1 MSETEGAKPTPP
13 ANPEPTSIQPEP
25 AKEPIDWEKHARTW
39 ENRAKENKA
48 ELDANKAELETMK
61 ADWQRLSQVFAPEQ
75 AQPKPEDMIAAL
87 SARIDASE
95 RESAVNSLARRLGI
109 TSDDDVALLRSV
121 ADPAQR
127 EALAVRLKPTDPSIP
142 PDPGQGPRPTAPQS
156 AQDAEYATFF
166 PPERK

>member
-1 MSETEGAKPTPP
+1 MIGRARGA
-13 ANPEPTSIQPEP
+13 ALLLVM
-25 AKEPIDWEKHARTW
+25 W
-39 ENRAKENKA
+39 
-48 ELDANKAELETMK
+48 LVLL
-61 ADWQRLSQVFAPEQ
+61 LSALVAGY
-75 AQPKPEDMIAAL
+75 AL

-95 RESAVNSLARRLGI
+95 RESAVNSLARRFGI